1 MVFKIP
7 EIVEAVTDG
16 LTLEPGDIIATGTPA
31 GVGLE
36 RGSTSSTVTSLKH
49 GSRVCNCFD
58 ALGLYRFLW
67 NFFVMMRGASR
78 HLDVSPVPL
87 GSKGAHDPCVEWSV
101 TTVNRR
107 AEAQPALGKPT
118 KT

>member
-1 MVFKIP
+1 
-7 EIVEAVTDG
+7 
-16 LTLEPGDIIATGTPA
+16 
-31 GVGLE
+31 
-36 RGSTSSTVTSLKH
+36 
-49 GSRVCNCFD
+49 
-58 ALGLYRFLW
+58 
-67 NFFVMMRGASR
+67 MMRGASR

-87 GSKGAHDPCVEWSV
+87 GLKGAHDPCVEWSV